1 MERQAFR
8 LYLSQ
13 CIGNS
18 ILLLAIYFFCCKCA
32 YITNQPGILF
42 QKVELRH
49 FCSHYFLT
57 SCQKSKNKSELCVT
71 NEQTDGRTSRRAGLI
86 TQDVL
91 RGLIS
96 LIRHTQKKKIYFTCP
111 NYSRTQIVHTPKISR
126 TTKRLKISILTDNC
140 HMHKGTKIDHIK
152 FMDFLTP
159 NNSSQKSALRLHA
172 SVPFKL
178 VKADVVAKYRSN
190 SRFYM

>member
-42 QKVELRH
+42 QKIELRH

-96 LIRHTQKKKIYFTCP
+96 LIRHTQKKKIFHVSKLFTHP
-111 NYSRTQIVHTPKISR
+111 
-126 TTKRLKISILTDNC
+126 
-140 HMHKGTKIDHIK
+140 
-152 FMDFLTP
+152 
-159 NNSSQKSALRLHA
+159 NSSHA
-172 SVPFKL
+172 QNFTYHK
-178 VKADVVAKYRSN
+178 KTKNINID
-190 SRFYM
+190 